1 MRVISLLIACILVG
15 CFESAPPSSDDVGW
29 VPADSYLAKPDTLG
43 PSDTGTSEVSTPG
56 LPCTTDLQCEAIPQT
71 DKCLGPF
78 RCIDWEC
85 QADPSQGVA
94 CPPAAESCQ
103 ENSCNPQTGVC
114 ELSMKETCIC
124 KPSGNIACG
133 QYREFS
139 TSDPGTTNVLGDY
152 PCGPSIGTSA
162 ERVWIY
168 EAQKSGSVKVAL
180 NSNEF
185 GGVWVIGYD
194 GNQCLT
200 ASCVAGGKTGAAFQA
215 QEGFKY
221 AIVIEQP
228 EATAAFARLTAYC
241 DLTEEVDCSDG
252 LDDNFDGKI
261 DCADPSC
268 ANKDA
273 CPSNLET
280 DCSDGIDNDGDGK
293 LDCGDEDCDQDDW
306 CNEICIVDFQA
317 ECGFN
322 DSRVSAEYGS
332 DVTNY
337 TCGPEAGG
345 YDVIYRFTSNT
356 ATQVAV
362 TLKSD
367 VASMGL
373 YGLIDGGKGCK
384 PSSCFLYNK
393 KELVFPNEIG
403 QVTYVV
409 VDAAKNSG
417 GYYEVDFVCNN

>member
-1 MRVISLLIACILVG
+1 
-15 CFESAPPSSDDVGW
+15 
-29 VPADSYLAKPDTLG
+29 
-43 PSDTGTSEVSTPG
+43 
-56 LPCTTDLQCEAIPQT
+56 
-71 DKCLGPF
+71 
-78 RCIDWEC
+78 
-85 QADPSQGVA
+85 
-94 CPPAAESCQ
+94 
-103 ENSCNPQTGVC
+103 
-114 ELSMKETCIC
+114 MKDTCIC
-124 KPSGNIACG
+124 QPSGKIACG

-162 ERVWIY
+162 ERVWIF
-168 EAQKSGSVKVAL
+168 EAEKSGPVKVGL
-180 NSNEF
+180 NSTEF

-194 GNQCLT
+194 GTQCLT
-200 ASCVAGGKTGAAFQA
+200 ASCVAGAKTGAAFQA
-215 QEGFKY
+215 QAGYKY
-221 AIVIEQP
+221 AIVVEQP
-228 EATAAFARLTAYC
+228 ESTAAFARLTAYC
-241 DLTEEVDCSDG
+241 DLTDEVDCSDG

-280 DCSDGIDNDGDGK
+280 NCSDGLDNDSDGQF
-293 LDCGDEDCDQDDW
+293 DCADEDCQQDEW
-306 CNEICIVDFQA
+306 CNEICVVDFQA
-317 ECGFN
+317 ECGFK
-322 DSRVSAEYGS
+322 DSRVSAEFGA

-356 ATQVAV
+356 ATQVVV

-373 YGLIDGGKGCK
+373 YGLIDGGQGCK
-384 PSSCFLYNK
+384 PSSCFLFSDK
-393 KELVFPNEIG
+393 QLVFPNEIG

-417 GYYEVDFVCNN
+417 GYYEVEFSCNN